1 MKTSRSTKFISGH
14 PQLHRKHV
22 HKFLVS
28 ATLFYDPLTLVPL
41 HLEAT
46 ATVTDTGISMDFLSA
61 LNGEKQLDVKGNTV
75 EANRELLKQ
84 MATSFKNDAEQ
95 YHLPETMS
103 QCIFV
108 CSFEVPKEAA
118 LIKAIEKVDGFS
130 KNIICFTS
138 SSKQEANVANFLKV
152 YAQKIGKNPNRIYT
166 HHKLKIFA
174 RNGGILVATDSTSR
188 GIDAKVDV
196 IINFSML
203 FIFQKK
209 KKMLMLLLFKYFL
222 KSYLF

>member
-1 MKTSRSTKFISGH
+1 M
-14 PQLHRKHV
+14 

-61 LNGEKQLDVKGNTV
+61 LNGEKQLDGKGNTV
-75 EANRELLKQ
+75 ESNRELLEQ

-103 QCIFV
+103 QCVFV
-108 CSFEVPKEAA
+108 CPYDVPKEVA

-138 SSKQEANVANFLKV
+138 SSKQEAVISNFLKM
-152 YAQKIGKNPNRIYT
+152 YAQKMEKNQKRIYT
-166 HHKLKIFA
+166 HHKLTAFV

-188 GIDAKVDV
+188 GIDANVDI
-196 IINFSML
+196 IINFSISFSFFL
-203 FIFQKK
+203 F
-209 KKMLMLLLFKYFL
+209 LFLFL
-222 KSYLF
+222 FFFFFYSF